1 MSCVTRVPVLS
12 LFRPSA
18 TALSLLAMTLPIK
31 AVLFLLVG
39 RVGGSTTTAI
49 AAREFRRHYTRSAKP
64 EL

>member
-31 AVLFLLVG
+31 VVLFFTSI
-39 RVGGSTTTAI
+39 RNPPSPA
-49 AAREFRRHYTRSAKP
+49 HKP
-64 EL
+64 VCSVTDL